1 MSVARLLPKVY
12 LLLGPT
18 RWAFFSTLI
27 VALLATSWSLVTFLS
42 AAVLLQ
48 GLADFINLPELGPG
62 EGGLLTAAYRLVSN
76 LPESQRLM
84 LGFLATIGSMLISGL
99 LGLVVLIVNLRFLS
113 SFLVRVQAM
122 CFERVLA
129 YRMEFHDEMR
139 RSQLSQ
145 LIIVESR
152 ACYSMVK
159 ELTTLASNGLRVSI
173 HVAFLLYISPLL
185 SVVAGAAGLAAWLV
199 ISRLNRVTK
208 QWSEVALGRRNDL
221 MALTQEALYGIRQ
234 VKLLGITSRV
244 QEEFR
249 RAAADSMHLLA
260 RVSVLVNGQSVVM
273 QAFGLCCVIAIIGLI
288 AVAPNALS
296 PGRVVLFLFVAT
308 GVIPVLGASARE
320 WGIVNE
326 QVPAVE
332 SVLRFLDEED
342 RVRESGGT
350 LERPVLVEDSI
361 VFDRVRLDYE
371 GRPRV
376 LKDVSLRIRRG
387 ERLGVVGASGSG
399 KTSLANLI
407 PRLYDPTEGS
417 IFIDGTDLR
426 EFNLEF
432 LRRRVGLLS
441 QDVFVFNTSVRE
453 NIRLGR
459 PDSMDEDIVAAA
471 KLAYAHDFIVALPDG
486 YDTIIGDQGAK
497 LSGGQR
503 QRISIAQVFLKQPE
517 VIVLDEATSALDSES
532 EALVQDAI
540 ERLSRDRTVVL
551 VAHRLSTLRAVDRLV
566 VLENGEIVEEG
577 TWEGLRRRGGP
588 FARMLEMQANAM
600 R

>member
-1 MSVARLLPKVY
+1 MSVARLFPKVY
-12 LLLGPT
+12 RLLGPA

-27 VALLATSWSLVTFLS
+27 VALLAMSWNLVTFLS

-48 GLADFINLPELGPG
+48 GLADFVNLPEWGPG
-62 EGGLLTAAYRLVSN
+62 DGGLLTAAYHLVGD

-84 LGFLATIGSMLISGL
+84 LGFVATVGSMLISGL

-113 SFLVRVQAM
+113 GFFVQVQAM

-129 YRMEFHDEMR
+129 YRMEFHDETR

-152 ACYSMVK
+152 ASYSMLK
-159 ELTTLASNGLRVSI
+159 ELTTLASNGFRVGI

-185 SVVAGAAGLAAWLV
+185 SVIAGTAGLAAWLV

-208 QWSEVALGRRNDL
+208 RWSEVALGRRNDL

-249 RAAADSMHLLA
+249 RAATDSMRLLA
-260 RVSVLVNGQSVVM
+260 RVSVFVNGQSVVM
-273 QAFGLCCVIAIIGLI
+273 QAFGLCCVIAVVGLI
-288 AVAPNALS
+288 AIAPDTLS

-308 GVIPVLGASARE
+308 GVIPVVGASARE

-326 QVPAVE
+326 QVPAVV
-332 SVLRFLDEED
+332 SLFRFLSEDD
-342 RVRESGGT
+342 RVREVGGR
-350 LERPVLVEDSI
+350 LKRPVLVEESI

-371 GRPRV
+371 NRPRV
-376 LKDVSLRIRRG
+376 LDDVSLRIRRG
-387 ERLGVVGASGSG
+387 ERLGIVGASGSG

-407 PRLYDPTEGS
+407 PRLYDPTEGR
-417 IFIDGTDLR
+417 ILIDGTDLR
-426 EFNLEF
+426 EFSLEF
-432 LRRRVGLLS
+432 LRRRIGLLS
-441 QDVFVFNTSVRE
+441 QDVFVFNTSVLE

-459 PDSMDEDIVAAA
+459 PDSTEEEIVAAA
-471 KLAYAHDFIVALPDG
+471 RLAYAHDFIVALPDG
-486 YDTIIGDQGAK
+486 YGTIIGDQGAK

-503 QRISIAQVFLKQPE
+503 QRINIAQVFLRQPE
-517 VIVLDEATSALDSES
+517 VLVLDEATSALDSES

-566 VLENGEIVEEG
+566 VLDSGKIVEEG
-577 TWEGLRRRGGP
+577 TWEGLRRSGGP
-588 FARMLEMQANAM
+588 FARMLEMQASAM
-600 R
+600 L

>member
-1 MSVARLLPKVY
+1 MSVARLFPKVY
-12 LLLGPT
+12 RLLGAA

-27 VALLATSWSLVTFLS
+27 VALLAMSWNLVTFLS

-48 GLADFINLPELGPG
+48 GLADFVNLPEWGPG
-62 EGGLLTAAYRLVSN
+62 DGGLLTAAYHLVGD

-84 LGFLATIGSMLISGL
+84 LGFVATVGSMLISGL

-113 SFLVRVQAM
+113 GFFVQVQAM

-129 YRMEFHDEMR
+129 YRMEFHDETR

-152 ACYSMVK
+152 ACYSMLK
-159 ELTTLASNGLRVSI
+159 ELTTLASNGFRVGI

-185 SVVAGAAGLAAWLV
+185 SVIAGTAGLAAWLV
-199 ISRLNRVTK
+199 VSRLNRVTK
-208 QWSEVALGRRNDL
+208 RWSEVALGRRNDL

-249 RAAADSMHLLA
+249 RAATDSMRLLA
-260 RVSVLVNGQSVVM
+260 RVSVFVNGQSVVM
-273 QAFGLCCVIAIIGLI
+273 QAFGLCCVIAVVGLI
-288 AVAPNALS
+288 AIAPDMLS

-308 GVIPVLGASARE
+308 GVIPVVGASARE

-326 QVPAVE
+326 QVPAVV
-332 SVLRFLDEED
+332 SLFRFLSEDD
-342 RVRESGGT
+342 RVREVGGR
-350 LERPVLVEDSI
+350 LKRPVLVEESI

-371 GRPRV
+371 NRPRV
-376 LKDVSLRIRRG
+376 LDDVSLRIRRG
-387 ERLGVVGASGSG
+387 ERLGIVGASGSG

-407 PRLYDPTEGS
+407 PRLYDPTEGR
-417 IFIDGTDLR
+417 ILIDGTDLR
-426 EFNLEF
+426 EFSLEF
-432 LRRRVGLLS
+432 LRRRIGLLS
-441 QDVFVFNTSVRE
+441 QDVFVFNTSVLE

-459 PDSMDEDIVAAA
+459 PDSTEEEIVAAA
-471 KLAYAHDFIVALPDG
+471 RLAYAHDFIVALPDG
-486 YDTIIGDQGAK
+486 YGTIIGDQGAK

-503 QRISIAQVFLKQPE
+503 QRINIAQVFLRQPE
-517 VIVLDEATSALDSES
+517 VLVLDEATSALDSES

-566 VLENGEIVEEG
+566 VLDNGKIVEEG
-577 TWEGLRRRGGP
+577 TWEGLRHSGGP
-588 FARMLEMQANAM
+588 FARMLEMQASAM
-600 R
+600 L

>member
-1 MSVARLLPKVY
+1 MSVARLFPKVY
-12 LLLGPT
+12 RLLGPA

-27 VALLATSWSLVTFLS
+27 VALLAMSWNLVTFLS

-48 GLADFINLPELGPG
+48 GLADFVNLPEWGPG
-62 EGGLLTAAYRLVSN
+62 DGGLLTAAYHLVGD

-84 LGFLATIGSMLISGL
+84 LGFVATVGSMLISGL

-113 SFLVRVQAM
+113 GFFVQVQAM

-129 YRMEFHDEMR
+129 YRMEFHDETR

-152 ACYSMVK
+152 ASYSMLK
-159 ELTTLASNGLRVSI
+159 ELTTLASNGFRVGI

-185 SVVAGAAGLAAWLV
+185 SVIAGTAGLAAWLV

-208 QWSEVALGRRNDL
+208 RWSEVALGRRNDL

-249 RAAADSMHLLA
+249 RAATDSMRLLA
-260 RVSVLVNGQSVVM
+260 RVSVFVNGQSVVM
-273 QAFGLCCVIAIIGLI
+273 QAFGLCCVIAVVGLI
-288 AVAPNALS
+288 AIAPDTLS

-308 GVIPVLGASARE
+308 GVIPVVGASARE

-326 QVPAVE
+326 QVPAVV
-332 SVLRFLDEED
+332 SLFRFLSEDD
-342 RVRESGGT
+342 RVREVGGR
-350 LERPVLVEDSI
+350 LKRPVLLEESI

-371 GRPRV
+371 NRPRV
-376 LKDVSLRIRRG
+376 LDDVSLRIRRG
-387 ERLGVVGASGSG
+387 ERLGIVGASGSG

-407 PRLYDPTEGS
+407 PRLYDPTEGR
-417 IFIDGTDLR
+417 ILIDGTDLR
-426 EFNLEF
+426 EFSLEF
-432 LRRRVGLLS
+432 LRRRIGLLS
-441 QDVFVFNTSVRE
+441 QDVFVFNTSVLE

-459 PDSMDEDIVAAA
+459 PDSTEEEIVAAA
-471 KLAYAHDFIVALPDG
+471 RLAYAHDFIVALPDG
-486 YDTIIGDQGAK
+486 YGTIIGDQGAK

-503 QRISIAQVFLKQPE
+503 QRINIAQVFLRQPE
-517 VIVLDEATSALDSES
+517 VLVLDEATSALDSES

-566 VLENGEIVEEG
+566 VLDNGKIVEEG
-577 TWEGLRRRGGP
+577 TWEGLRHSGGP
-588 FARMLEMQANAM
+588 FARMLEMQASAM
-600 R
+600 L